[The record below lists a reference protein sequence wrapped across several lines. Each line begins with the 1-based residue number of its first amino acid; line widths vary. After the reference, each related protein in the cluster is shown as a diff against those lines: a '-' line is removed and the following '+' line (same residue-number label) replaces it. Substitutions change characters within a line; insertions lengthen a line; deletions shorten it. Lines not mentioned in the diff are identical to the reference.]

1 MRLDIFTLFPEMFPA
16 VLGHSIVGRARRRGH
31 LQLCVHQLR
40 DFSPDPRGRVDGSI
54 RELGGE
60 RLTPQQCLDY
70 VTELAGEQFDAMVEA
85 GEADLA
91 KTIAGVRCRLNLFR
105 QQGNWS
111 AAIRLLN
118 EHVPDLSELGL
129 PKVVGE
135 FPGYSQGLVLI
146 TGETGSGKST
156 TLAAVLNEINQT
168 QSKHILT
175 LEDPVE
181 YVYTP
186 ARCVINQ
193 REVGKDTR
201 SFAAGLRA
209 ALRED
214 PDVILVGEMRDLET
228 IETAL
233 TAAET
238 GHLVFGTVH
247 TNSAADSIDRVVD
260 VFPAERQQQIRLQLS
275 MTLKAV
281 LSQQLLPRASGKG
294 RVLAC
299 EVMKTDG
306 AIRNLIREGKTPQII
321 NSIQTTGSIGNI
333 LMERALLNLLNAGTI
348 TRETYEQALPGGTV
362 QAKDMGMGGAQGQNQ
377 RRVLNPGIGQGFGL

>member
-1 MRLDIFTLFPEMFPA
+1 MTVEEYVAKAKKD
-16 VLGHSIVGRARRRGH
+16 RASDVH
-31 LQLCVHQLR
+31 LVCGLT
-40 DFSPDPRGRVDGSI
+40 PRYRVDGAI
-54 RELGGE
+54 RDLDSNL
-60 RLTPQQCLDY
+60 LTPEDCLAAAK
-70 VTELAGEQFDAMVEA
+70 ELAGNMLGQAEEI
-85 GEADLA
+85 GELDLA
-91 KTIAGVRCRLNLFR
+91 ETIAGVRCRVNLFR
-105 QQGNWS
+105 QQKFWS

-118 EHVPDLSELGL
+118 DHIPELNELGL
-129 PKVVGE
+129 PPVVAE
-135 FPGYSQGLVLI
+135 FPHYSQGLVLI

-156 TLAAVLNEINQT
+156 TLAAVLDQINRNEA
-168 QSKHILT
+168 KHILT
-175 LEDPVE
+175 LEDPIE

-186 ARCVINQ
+186 KKCVINQ
-193 REVGKDTR
+193 REIGRDTR

-247 TNSAADSIDRVVD
+247 TNSAADSVDRIVD

-281 LSQQLLPRASGKG
+281 LSQQLLPKVGGG

-306 AIRNLIREGKTPQII
+306 AIRNLIREGKTPQIA
-321 NSIQTTGSIGNI
+321 NSIQTTGSMGNI
-333 LMERALLNLLNAGTI
+333 LMDKALQILFSAGSI
-348 TRETYEQALPGGTV
+348 SRETYQASLRDQSQV
-362 QAKDMGMGGAQGQNQ
+362 DKAGAQNIGAPM
-377 RRVLNPGIGQGFGL
+377 RPGFKR

>member
-1 MRLDIFTLFPEMFPA
+1 MTITQLIEKA
-16 VLGHSIVGRARRRGH
+16 RADRASDVH
-31 LQLCVHQLR
+31 LVCGLA
-40 DFSPDPRGRVDGSI
+40 PRYRVDGAI
-54 RELGGE
+54 REMGGE
-60 RLTPQQCLDY
+60 RLTPEQCLDY
-70 VTELAGEQFDAMVEA
+70 VRELAGDQFDAMVEV

-91 KTIAGVRCRLNLFR
+91 KTLAGVRCRLNLFR

-118 EHVPDLSELGL
+118 EHIPDMSELGL
-129 PKVVGE
+129 PRAVQE

-156 TLAAVLNEINQT
+156 TLAAVLNEINKTQT
-168 QSKHILT
+168 KHILT

-186 ARCVINQ
+186 DKCVINQ

-281 LSQQLLPRASGKG
+281 LSQQLLPRASGQG

-333 LMERALLNLLNAGTI
+333 LMERALQNLLNAGTI

-362 QAKDMGMGGAQGQNQ
+362 QAKDMGMNGGPGQNQ
-377 RRVLNPGIGQGFGL
+377 RRGFGQSLGF

>member
-1 MRLDIFTLFPEMFPA
+1 MTEEY
-16 VLGHSIVGRARRRGH
+16 VTRARAAGASDIH
-31 LQLCVHQLR
+31 LVAGLT
-40 DFSPDPRGRVDGSI
+40 PRCRVDGAI
-54 RELGGE
+54 RPLGE
-60 RLTPQQCLDY
+60 EILTPLQCEKL
-70 VTELAGEQFDAMVEA
+70 VQELAGGELATLRVV

-91 KTIAGVRCRLNLFR
+91 LTIAGVRCRLNLFR
-105 QQGNWS
+105 QQGGWS

-118 EHVPDLSELGL
+118 EHIPDLSELGL
-129 PKVVGE
+129 PKVVSD
-135 FPGYSQGLVLI
+135 FPAYSQGLVLI

-156 TLAAVLNEINQT
+156 TLAAILNQINRQEA
-168 QSKHILT
+168 KHILT
-175 LEDPVE
+175 LEDPIE

-186 ARCVINQ
+186 DRCVINQ
-193 REVGKDTR
+193 REVGKDTQ

-247 TNSAADSIDRVVD
+247 TNSAADSIDRMVD
-260 VFPAERQQQIRLQLS
+260 VFPAQRQQQIRLQLS

-281 LSQQLLPRASGKG
+281 LSQQLLPRAGGG

-299 EVMKTDG
+299 EVMKVDG
-306 AIRNLIREGKTPQII
+306 AIRNLIREGKTPQIA
-321 NSIQTTGSIGNI
+321 NTIQTTGAAGNI
-333 LMERALLNLLNAGTI
+333 LMDRCLQNLRTAGVISEETFRAALRDQSQAAAPANGARGT
-348 TRETYEQALPGGTV
+348 
-362 QAKDMGMGGAQGQNQ
+362 
-377 RRVLNPGIGQGFGL
+377 GLKRPL

>member
-1 MRLDIFTLFPEMFPA
+1 MTEEY
-16 VLGHSIVGRARRRGH
+16 VTRARAAGASDIH
-31 LQLCVHQLR
+31 LVAGLT
-40 DFSPDPRGRVDGSI
+40 PRCRVDGAI
-54 RELGGE
+54 RPLGE
-60 RLTPQQCLDY
+60 EILTPLQCEEL
-70 VTELAGEQFDAMVEA
+70 VQELAGGELATLRVV

-91 KTIAGVRCRLNLFR
+91 LTIAGVRCRLNLFR
-105 QQGNWS
+105 QQGGWS

-118 EHVPDLSELGL
+118 EHIPDLSELGL
-129 PKVVGE
+129 PKVVSD
-135 FPGYSQGLVLI
+135 FPAYSQGLVLI

-156 TLAAVLNEINQT
+156 TLAAILNQINRQEA
-168 QSKHILT
+168 KHILT
-175 LEDPVE
+175 LEDPIE

-186 ARCVINQ
+186 DRCVINQ
-193 REVGKDTR
+193 REVGKDTQ

-247 TNSAADSIDRVVD
+247 TNSAADSIDRMVD
-260 VFPAERQQQIRLQLS
+260 VFPAQRQQQIRLQLS

-281 LSQQLLPRASGKG
+281 LSQQLLPRAGGG

-299 EVMKTDG
+299 EVMKVDG
-306 AIRNLIREGKTPQII
+306 AIRNLIREGKTPQIA
-321 NSIQTTGSIGNI
+321 NAIQTTGAVGNI
-333 LMERALLNLLNAGTI
+333 LMDRCLQNLRAAGTI
-348 TRETYEQALPGGTV
+348 TEETYRSALRDQSQPDRTPAPSGSLTRAPGF
-362 QAKDMGMGGAQGQNQ
+362 K
-377 RRVLNPGIGQGFGL
+377 RPL

>member
-1 MRLDIFTLFPEMFPA
+1 MTITQLIEKARE
-16 VLGHSIVGRARRRGH
+16 GRASDIH
-31 LQLCVHQLR
+31 LVCGLT
-40 DFSPDPRGRVDGSI
+40 PRCRVDGSI

-60 RLTPQQCLDY
+60 RLTPEQSLDY
-70 VTELAGEQFDAMVEA
+70 VRELAGEQYDAMVEV

-105 QQGNWS
+105 QQGSWS

-118 EHVPDLSELGL
+118 EHVPELSELGL
-129 PKVVGE
+129 PKVVRE

-186 ARCVINQ
+186 AQCVINQ

-247 TNSAADSIDRVVD
+247 TNSAADSIDRMVD

-348 TRETYEQALPGGTV
+348 SRETYEQALPGGSV
-362 QAKDMGMGGAQGQNQ
+362 QAKDMGMGGTLNQNQ
-377 RRVLNPGIGQGFGL
+377 RRGLGL

>member
-1 MRLDIFTLFPEMFPA
+1 MTVEELVAKAALDGASDIHL
-16 VLGHSIVGRARRRGH
+16 VRG
-31 LQLCVHQLR
+31 LT
-40 DFSPDPRGRVDGSI
+40 PRYRVDGEI
-54 RELGGE
+54 REMDSGV
-60 RLTPQQCLDY
+60 LTAQQCEDFAR
-70 VTELAGEQFDAMVEA
+70 ELAGADFNRARAA
-85 GEADLA
+85 GEVDLA
-91 KTIAGVRCRLNLFR
+91 MTIAGVRCRLNLF
-105 QQGNWS
+105 QQQRAWS
-111 AAIRLLN
+111 AAIRLLKN
-118 EHVPDLSELGL
+118 HIPELSELGL
-129 PKVVGE
+129 PAAAAE

-156 TLAAVLNEINQT
+156 TLAAILERINRKEC
-168 QSKHILT
+168 KHILT
-175 LEDPVE
+175 LEDPIE

-186 ARCVINQ
+186 DRCVINQ
-193 REVGKDTR
+193 REVGKDTQ
-201 SFAAGLRA
+201 SFAAGLRS

-247 TNSAADSIDRVVD
+247 TNSAADSIDRIVD
-260 VFPAERQQQIRLQLS
+260 VFPAARQQQIRLQLS

-281 LSQQLLPRASGKG
+281 LSQQLLPRVGGG

-321 NSIQTTGSIGNI
+321 NAIQTTGAVGNI
-333 LMERALLNLLNAGTI
+333 LMDRCLQNLRSAGTI
-348 TRETYEQALPGGTV
+348 TEETYRSALRDQSQGTPPPANGLRAPGF
-362 QAKDMGMGGAQGQNQ
+362 K
-377 RRVLNPGIGQGFGL
+377 RPL

>member
-1 MRLDIFTLFPEMFPA
+1 MTIEELVKKAYEAKASDI
-16 VLGHSIVGRARRRGH
+16 H
-31 LQLCVHQLR
+31 LVYGL
-40 DFSPDPRGRVDGSI
+40 PPRFRVDGVI
-54 RELGGE
+54 RDAAGEVLTEEDCKGYAKEL
-60 RLTPQQCLDY
+60 T
-70 VTELAGEQFDAMVEA
+70 GEQFEA
-85 GEADLA
+85 LYKIGEVDFAR
-91 KTIAGVRCRLNLFR
+91 TISGVRCRLNVFL
-105 QQGNWS
+105 QQGHCS

-118 EHVPDLSELGL
+118 DRIPKMKELGL
-129 PKVVGE
+129 PAVVEE
-135 FPGYSQGLVLI
+135 FPLYNQGIVLI

-156 TLAAVLNEINQT
+156 TLAAILDHINQN
-168 QSKHILT
+168 QRKHILT

-186 ARCVINQ
+186 AKCVINQ
-193 REVGKDTR
+193 REIGKDTR
-201 SFAAGLRA
+201 SFAAGLRS

-214 PDVILVGEMRDLET
+214 PDVILVGEMRDLDT

-247 TNSAADSIDRVVD
+247 TNSAADSIDRIVD

-281 LSQQLLPRASGKG
+281 VSQQLLPRKSGSG

-306 AIRNLIREGKTPQII
+306 AIRNLIREGKTPQIQ
-321 NSIQTTGSIGNI
+321 NSIQTTGNLGNI
-333 LMERALLNLLNAGTI
+333 LMDRTLLNLFNSGEI
-348 TRETYEQALPGGTV
+348 SRETYESALRDPL
-362 QAKDMGMGGAQGQNQ
+362 QAKNKAADTGGSKY
-377 RRVLNPGIGQGFGL
+377 RF

>member
-1 MRLDIFTLFPEMFPA
+1 MTEEY
-16 VLGHSIVGRARRRGH
+16 VTRARAAGASDIH
-31 LQLCVHQLR
+31 LVAGLT
-40 DFSPDPRGRVDGSI
+40 PRCRVDGAI
-54 RELGGE
+54 RPLGE
-60 RLTPQQCLDY
+60 EILTPLQCEEL
-70 VTELAGEQFDAMVEA
+70 VQELAGGELATLRVV

-91 KTIAGVRCRLNLFR
+91 LTIAGVRCRLNLFR
-105 QQGNWS
+105 QQGGWS

-118 EHVPDLSELGL
+118 EHIPDLSELGL
-129 PKVVGE
+129 PKVVSD
-135 FPGYSQGLVLI
+135 FPAYSQGLVLI

-156 TLAAVLNEINQT
+156 TLAAILNQINRQEA
-168 QSKHILT
+168 KHILT
-175 LEDPVE
+175 LEDPIE

-186 ARCVINQ
+186 DRCVINQ
-193 REVGKDTR
+193 REVGKDTQ

-247 TNSAADSIDRVVD
+247 TNSAADSIDRMVD
-260 VFPAERQQQIRLQLS
+260 VFPAQRQQQIRLQLS

-281 LSQQLLPRASGKG
+281 LSQQLLPRAGGG

-299 EVMKTDG
+299 EVMKVDG
-306 AIRNLIREGKTPQII
+306 AIRNLIREGKTPQIA
-321 NSIQTTGSIGNI
+321 NTIQTTGAAGNI
-333 LMERALLNLLNAGTI
+333 MMDRCLQNLRTAGVISEETFRAALRDQSQAAAPANGARGT
-348 TRETYEQALPGGTV
+348 
-362 QAKDMGMGGAQGQNQ
+362 
-377 RRVLNPGIGQGFGL
+377 GLKRPL